1 MEVSEFINIFKEYPF
16 CCEDRT
22 KFKAV
27 LLDIFP
33 NKRAK
38 INLMLQAYDEGIKSA
53 IDDAS
58 VLDNLFIYRW
68 ISIIVDTYG
77 SSKENAEWVV
87 NYWIENYGKAMLNK
101 PEEIPEPQTTCG
113 SSTTNVMPDSFEK
126 MPIRTMP
133 IIFAVDTSLNTSGEI
148 IGTLNNAI
156 QSLIVDLIDAQDNVL
171 IDLSIR
177 VLSMSSNPK
186 WIQDDFVKLSDF
198 VWEDLS
204 SKGAPGISDSL
215 DMIAQQLEIIDSNN
229 SLQSYPPAIVF
240 VLASTPVDDY
250 CDKLEK
256 LKNISIFRKSVR
268 VAITVGSNSDKQL
281 LEQLT
286 GNRELI
292 LEASNMPFLKKVLIR
307 FHS

>member
-53 IDDAS
+53 IDNAG

-87 NYWIENYGKAMLNK
+87 NYWIENYGKQILNK
-101 PEEIPEPQTTCG
+101 PEEIPETQTSCG
-113 SSTTNVMPDSFEK
+113 SSTTNVKPDSFEK
-126 MPIRTMP
+126 MPTRTLP
-133 IIFAVDTSLNTSGEI
+133 IIFAVDTSLDTSGEI

-156 QSLIVDLIDAQDNVL
+156 QSLIVDLIDAQDNEL

-198 VWEDLS
+198 VWDDLS
-204 SKGAPGISDSL
+204 AKGSPDIGDSL
-215 DMIAQQLEIIDSNN
+215 DMIAQQLKIIDRNN
-229 SLQSYPPAIVF
+229 QQSYPPAIVF
-240 VLASTPVDDY
+240 VLASTPEDAY
-250 CDKLEK
+250 GDKLEK
-256 LKNISIFRKSVR
+256 LKNIRIFRKSVR
-268 VAITVGSNSDKQL
+268 VAITVGSNSDEQL

-292 LEASNMPFLKKVLIR
+292 LEANNMPFLKKVLIR